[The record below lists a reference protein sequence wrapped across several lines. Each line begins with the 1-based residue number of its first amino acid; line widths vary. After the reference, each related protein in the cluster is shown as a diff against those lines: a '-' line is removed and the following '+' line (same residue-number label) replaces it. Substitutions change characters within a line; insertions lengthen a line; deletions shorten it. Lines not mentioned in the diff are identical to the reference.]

1 LSDSCSSCVLWWC
14 TLRDFSRSALFK
26 YFNVKL
32 LSINWREILANEVT
46 ADRPQGNVA
55 QMNNYYHD
63 IIEENFLLPAN
74 NLSQPIKALDRNVNY
89 FAIIVAVLFKNEY
102 IETRYIIS
110 RDTRLILN
118 RTIIFLL
125 FIVVHKNGIL

>member
-1 LSDSCSSCVLWWC
+1 
-14 TLRDFSRSALFK
+14 
-26 YFNVKL
+26 
-32 LSINWREILANEVT
+32 VT